1 MAIII
6 ASPFGHLKK
15 FPPAKCSFRRKEQGA
30 PGPHPRCVADLRGGG
45 PRRPGTRPPSAPWPR
60 GAGSP
65 REAVQ
70 SPTTSASCFGA
81 ASHTVARWVTPA
93 VAVLVPGYGCFFFLI
108 KKKKISWL
116 HIIKKNNIVFRVSYL
131 STPKYPVSSGWAA
144 RTNRNLFLPLADFI
158 SQT

>member
-1 MAIII
+1 M
-6 ASPFGHLKK
+6 
-15 FPPAKCSFRRKEQGA
+15 EQGVWGQEPQVPC
-30 PGPHPRCVADLRGGG
+30 PGHAVDPGRRG
-45 PRRPGTRPPSAPWPR
+45 PRRPAPRLQGALHAQGPWVLAAHVKACGVPPHLYPALPKRRVTRRHTGSHLLWPSQ
-60 GAGSP
+60 AGQLMS
-65 REAVQ
+65 
-70 SPTTSASCFGA
+70 
-81 ASHTVARWVTPA
+81 
-93 VAVLVPGYGCFFFLI
+93 FFFLI